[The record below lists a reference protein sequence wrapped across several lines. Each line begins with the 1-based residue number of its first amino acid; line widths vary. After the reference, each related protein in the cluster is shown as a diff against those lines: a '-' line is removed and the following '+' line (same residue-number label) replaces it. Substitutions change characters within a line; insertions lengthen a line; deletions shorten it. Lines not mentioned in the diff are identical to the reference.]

1 MRTHCHIIE
10 HLVAAAKARLEKLQR
25 RRRRR
30 RADDEEDWR
39 GGEGNILNI
48 PEPIIGSKKN
58 LVKGRDPHEE
68 TQAHSHRFTTL
79 DHHSGSCCDRHSS
92 VANTEDFTII
102 LVSFYGFARTP
113 FCSGHGHVVGRVSF
127 GDYGMVGQQTQHST
141 LSQQSPQDQEVSSFL
156 V

>member
-58 LVKGRDPHEE
+58 LVKGRDPL
-68 TQAHSHRFTTL
+68 TKRHRLTATGL
-79 DHHSGSCCDRHSS
+79 QHW
-92 VANTEDFTII
+92 II
-102 LVSFYGFARTP
+102 TAGPVVIAIPRLLTRRILPSF
-113 FCSGHGHVVGRVSF
+113 
-127 GDYGMVGQQTQHST
+127 
-141 LSQQSPQDQEVSSFL
+141 
-156 V
+156 